1 MKLRHFFTLPYVPLG
16 LLSVTLV
23 CIPMLASA
31 QADTNPGEAF
41 RRLATDSWITRS
53 VAFSELGFKGP
64 MVLAST
70 DTRREIYL
78 PVPANVPLSEGALQL
93 DANYLRADGGRT
105 TMVVSLDS
113 YPVSARAFTENRG
126 DASLPLGVDGT
137 ARASGFVR
145 LGVNW
150 STALSGTSICFNS
163 QTPGNIL
170 RVEPTSRFS
179 YRYDGAAIRDLTTAW
194 GALPTTAV
202 ILVASGKLAA
212 ESYDTAWRLGVAMDR
227 AGKRSV
233 LNVVPAVGDVVDL
246 EGTVVP
252 PALRAIPAF
261 AALAGGGKHKMA
273 DNAEIGA
280 LLSLGQSSPFR
291 GDIVIADKAL
301 LTSMDLAFNALAEQ
315 IKATAPG
322 AVTAFTQWRAR
333 IDPGAKAIG
342 SNEVRVG
349 SIFGRPAILVAPDAG
364 AKVAGLF
371 GQLWRNIGVSSALAV
386 QAAEVLPSDG
396 SVISLKSLG
405 GSPASFDV
413 LGRAEW
419 TATFDLA
426 SVSAEGR
433 LPTTLMLDVSA
444 APGAARAA
452 PVASVF
458 LNDILLGA
466 KHLNAKGARERIS
479 ARIPRSALAARN
491 VLKVSFVRQLSSDD
505 CRETPEAYPAA
516 VLASSHLV
524 LGDVEP
530 DSNFTG
536 MLSRFAAGADLMLPT
551 SYLDDARA
559 TLPRVI
565 YLASSTGVS
574 ATNATLSWVAADKVQ
589 DPLRSFLAMDVPF
602 AGNKNRVNVDGD
614 RLVLA
619 DHSKRTL
626 LDIEGLDRVG
636 TLEVA
641 TVDGK
646 EGIIYQTVGAHAPQL
661 DQSFQLARGNFAAIG
676 SQGLLTELDTDNASG
691 RDLIEDDQSFSFR
704 KSMWLGLP
712 ALGLVF
718 FIALMVYASRVRRRK
733 AIEKAKL

>member
-1 MKLRHFFTLPYVPLG
+1 MRTRPIQATYFCHLFLERILKLRHFFTLPYVPLG
-16 LLSVTLV
+16 LVSVTLV

-301 LTSMDLAFNALAEQ
+301 LTSMDLAFSALTEQ

-349 SIFGRPAILVAPDAG
+349 SIFGRPAILVI
-364 AKVAGLF
+364 LF
-371 GQLWRNIGVSSALAV
+371 C
-386 QAAEVLPSDG
+386 
-396 SVISLKSLG
+396 
-405 GSPASFDV
+405 
-413 LGRAEW
+413 
-419 TATFDLA
+419 
-426 SVSAEGR
+426 
-433 LPTTLMLDVSA
+433 A
-444 APGAARAA
+444 AP
-452 PVASVF
+452 
-458 LNDILLGA
+458 
-466 KHLNAKGARERIS
+466 
-479 ARIPRSALAARN
+479 
-491 VLKVSFVRQLSSDD
+491 
-505 CRETPEAYPAA
+505 
-516 VLASSHLV
+516 
-524 LGDVEP
+524 
-530 DSNFTG
+530 
-536 MLSRFAAGADLMLPT
+536 
-551 SYLDDARA
+551 
-559 TLPRVI
+559 
-565 YLASSTGVS
+565 
-574 ATNATLSWVAADKVQ
+574 
-589 DPLRSFLAMDVPF
+589 
-602 AGNKNRVNVDGD
+602 
-614 RLVLA
+614 
-619 DHSKRTL
+619 
-626 LDIEGLDRVG
+626 
-636 TLEVA
+636 
-641 TVDGK
+641 
-646 EGIIYQTVGAHAPQL
+646 
-661 DQSFQLARGNFAAIG
+661 
-676 SQGLLTELDTDNASG
+676 
-691 RDLIEDDQSFSFR
+691 
-704 KSMWLGLP
+704 
-712 ALGLVF
+712 
-718 FIALMVYASRVRRRK
+718 
-733 AIEKAKL
+733 